1 MPSHDSPKQQRGE
14 GQPASKVTTEQAEK
28 AAATAYDS
36 TPYPIQGKRNGAG
49 SS

>member
-1 MPSHDSPKQQRGE
+1 MTHDSPKTLRGE
-14 GQPASKVTTEQAEK
+14 GKSVNQAAVEAVAK
-28 AAATAYDS
+28 LYDS